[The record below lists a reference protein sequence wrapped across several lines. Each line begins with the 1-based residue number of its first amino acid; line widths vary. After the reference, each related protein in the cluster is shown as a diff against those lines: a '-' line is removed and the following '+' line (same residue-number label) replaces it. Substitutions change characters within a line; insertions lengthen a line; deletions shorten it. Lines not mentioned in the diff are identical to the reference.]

1 MASAAVAAAAASFAA
16 RGAALS
22 TALLGRAPSPRLL
35 LLLPPLLTPPC
46 RGLALR
52 ATLGGGWNS
61 GGDGGRGHGGW
72 GGSRGSGW
80 LLGAA
85 GSALTLLGAGA
96 AWRLQIA
103 AKAEPE
109 ESEAAPRLTLYQYQ
123 TCPFCSKVRA
133 FLDYHGLPYR
143 LVEVNPVMRREIAF
157 SSYRKVPI
165 VIVANEAAGS
175 DSPVQ
180 LNDSSYI
187 ISILKTLLIS
197 KGSSRGLEEVLT
209 LYPEVRHEDERGKEV
224 VEHGNKYWVMLPE
237 GVDVTHFYAS
247 EKARQEET
255 KWRRWADDHLVH
267 LISPNV
273 YRSPGEAL
281 ASFDYIVRVGKFG
294 SVEGAFAKYFG
305 AAAMFLVSKRL
316 KRKHHMQDDVRQDL
330 YQAANEWVRALG
342 KERPFMGG
350 QSPNL
355 ADLAVFGVLRVMEGL
370 QAFDDVMAN
379 TKLGPWYERT
389 QQAIGQQRGRA

>member
-1 MASAAVAAAAASFAA
+1 MASVAAASFAA
-16 RGAALS
+16 RRAALA
-22 TALLGRAPSPRLL
+22 TALRARSPRRLL
-35 LLLPPLLTPPC
+35 LLPLLAPPC

-52 ATLGGGWNS
+52 ATLGGGWS
-61 GGDGGRGHGGW
+61 RGGDGGRGGGQGGW
-72 GGSRGSGW
+72 GRGSGW

-85 GSALTLLGAGA
+85 CSALTLLGAGA
-96 AWRLQIA
+96 AWRLQGA
-103 AKAEPE
+103 ARAEPE
-109 ESEAAPRLTLYQYQ
+109 ESEGAPKLTLYQYQ

-143 LVEVNPVMRREIAF
+143 LVEVNPVMRHEIAF

-165 VIVANEAAGS
+165 VIVADAGGS

-197 KGSSRGLEEVLT
+197 KGSGRGLEEVLT

-255 KWRRWADDHLVH
+255 KWRRWVDNHLVH

-273 YRSPGEAL
+273 YRSPREAL

-294 SVEGAFAKYFG
+294 SVEGVFAKYCG

-316 KRKHHMQDDVRQDL
+316 KRKHHMQEDVRQDL